1 MRDARRVAVDSMME
15 PPDGSIMAP
24 RQLEIRFTGSGSE
37 YFRIWIVNLLLV
49 LVTFTLYYP
58 WAKVRRL
65 RYFNGNTLIDGSPL
79 GFHGDP
85 RKMFRG
91 YLLVGLLFVAYSV
104 AGHFSVLAGVV
115 ALIVVAAIAPA
126 LLRSSMRFRLANTS
140 WRGMRFV
147 FSGSLDGA
155 YRAMVPV
162 FVPALVTVGAV
173 PFMANPDKPPAWYAV
188 FLGGVVLSSLAIA
201 PWLLWNLKRYQHD
214 NYGLASLQT
223 GFKATIGAF
232 YWLTVRCLGVML
244 LSLALVA
251 AMAAASIFIF
261 QSGLFTGLRPP
272 PRYLVPWILLALMA
286 MYVAPLAYF
295 LVGLQNL
302 VWTKTGNRSMRFI
315 SKLRFSRYFLLTVK
329 NWLLMLLTL
338 GLYWPFAAVAV
349 TRLRLEAVTIKTRQ
363 EPATLVSLLQASD
376 VEAAGDAAGDL
387 LDIDIGL

>member
-1 MRDARRVAVDSMME
+1 MME

>member
-1 MRDARRVAVDSMME
+1 MME

-188 FLGGVVLSSLAIA
+188 FLGGVVFFCHS
-201 PWLLWNLKRYQHD
+201 
-214 NYGLASLQT
+214 
-223 GFKATIGAF
+223 
-232 YWLTVRCLGVML
+232 
-244 LSLALVA
+244 
-251 AMAAASIFIF
+251 
-261 QSGLFTGLRPP
+261 
-272 PRYLVPWILLALMA
+272 
-286 MYVAPLAYF
+286 
-295 LVGLQNL
+295 
-302 VWTKTGNRSMRFI
+302 
-315 SKLRFSRYFLLTVK
+315 
-329 NWLLMLLTL
+329 
-338 GLYWPFAAVAV
+338 
-349 TRLRLEAVTIKTRQ
+349 
-363 EPATLVSLLQASD
+363 
-376 VEAAGDAAGDL
+376 
-387 LDIDIGL
+387 